1 MKLTKEQAV
10 VEHRRMWNW
19 IAQQYRAGE
28 RYNVEEMKRRYISGE
43 LGKSP
48 DLICNHCFCC
58 EYSVQVGNDSDGPCD
73 NCPIKWPSDVE
84 EYFCIDA
91 YEPDGGKGL
100 YAVEYLLS
108 IQPACDVRRLVY
120 LAEQIANLPEVE

>member
-28 RYNVEEMKRRYISGE
+28 HHNVEEMKRRYISGE

-58 EYSVQVGNDSDGPCD
+58 EYSIHTGKDSGGLCA
-73 NCPIKWPSDVE
+73 NCPIKWPSDAE

-91 YEPDGGKGL
+91 HVLDDGEGL
-100 YAVEYLLS
+100 YMEACSIS
-108 IQPACDVRRLVY
+108 IQQACDVGRLISLV
-120 LAEQIANLPEVE
+120 EQIANLPEAE